1 MTLRE
6 QLTQEIAQTPD
17 ALLEEILNF
26 CLFVK
31 QRKAKPQD
39 NKTISKT
46 TGIMALLE
54 QVKEIQ
60 AQIPSEEWNKLPHDG
75 AINHDHYLYGTPK
88 IEE

>member
-1 MTLRE
+1 MTLRD

-17 ALLEEILNF
+17 VLLEEILDF

-31 QRKAKPQD
+31 QRKAKPQA
-39 NKTISKT
+39 NKAISKT

-60 AQIPSEEWNKLPHDG
+60 AQIPPEEWNKLPHDG